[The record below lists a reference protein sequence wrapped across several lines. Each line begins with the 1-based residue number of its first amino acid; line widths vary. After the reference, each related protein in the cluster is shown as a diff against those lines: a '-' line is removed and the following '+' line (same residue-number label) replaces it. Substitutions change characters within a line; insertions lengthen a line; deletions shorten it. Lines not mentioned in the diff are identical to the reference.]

1 MPDSKSGVEGRV
13 GSTPT
18 EATLKEE
25 KNEMMKIIK
34 IDEIT
39 IQCAPAGTRYSCY
52 IFEHDLYFSSKVN
65 DEEMIIKKARFMVE
79 SKARFLNDFPQY
91 KVAN

>member
-1 MPDSKSGVEGRV
+1 
-13 GSTPT
+13 
-18 EATLKEE
+18 
-25 KNEMMKIIK
+25 
-34 IDEIT
+34 
-39 IQCAPAGTRYSCY
+39 
-52 IFEHDLYFSSKVN
+52 LYFSSKVN